1 MEDFQTQR
9 EKLLAVA
16 DDCDRIADLAADQR
30 KRDTFRK
37 LAADL
42 RQMVADLAAAVVERE
57 G

>member
-1 MEDFQTQR
+1 MQDFQAQR

-16 DDCDRIADLAADQR
+16 DDCDRIADLAADQK

-42 RQMVADLAAAVVERE
+42 RMMAADLAAAVVQRE

>member
-1 MEDFQTQR
+1 MQDFQTQR
-9 EKLLAVA
+9 ENLLAVA
-16 DDCDRIADLAADQR
+16 DDCDRIADLAADQK

-42 RQMVADLAAAVVERE
+42 RMMAADLAAAVVKRE

>member
-1 MEDFQTQR
+1 MQDFQAQR
-9 EKLLAVA
+9 ENLLAVA
-16 DDCDRIADLAADQR
+16 DDCDRIADLAADQK

-42 RQMVADLAAAVVERE
+42 RMMAADLAAAVVQRE